1 MFQFLLRV
9 FGYTLIPVAAGGI
22 GGVIAAIRPPGKML
36 KSAIQHFAA
45 GVVFAAA
52 ALELIPKVRDQPPW
66 VAILGFT
73 VGIMAMVV
81 LRSVT
86 TRLERTRSRQA
97 NLGLVVATGIDLFID
112 GIVTGAGFASGIETG
127 ILLTIALVLE
137 FFFLGLSVASS
148 LGNRVSNWMIIVTPP
163 ALSLLMV
170 VGAVAGVLL
179 LGHVTAVLLA
189 IVLAFG
195 AVALM
200 YLVTEELLV
209 EAHKG
214 AEGPWIAATFFLG
227 FLVYLVIDELIIR

>member
-9 FGYTLIPVAAGGI
+9 LSYTLIPVAASAM
-22 GGVIAAIRPPGKML
+22 GGVIAAIKPPGKVV

-52 ALELIPKVRDQPPW
+52 ALELIPKVREQPPW

-73 VGIMAMVV
+73 GGIVVMVV
-81 LRSVT
+81 LRLVT
-86 TRLERTRSRQA
+86 TRLERNGSNQA
-97 NLGLVVATGIDLFID
+97 NIGLVAAVGVDVFID
-112 GIVTGAGFASGIETG
+112 GLVTGAGFVAGEETG
-127 ILLTIALVLE
+127 VLLTIALVLE
-137 FFFLGLSVASS
+137 FLFLGLSVASS
-148 LGNRVSNWMIIVTPP
+148 LGEQASNWKIMATPP
-163 ALSLLMV
+163 SLSLLMV
-170 VGAVAGVLL
+170 AGTAAGVILL
-179 LGHVTAVLLA
+179 RDVPAVLLA

-214 AEGPWIAATFFLG
+214 AQSPWIAATFFLG
-227 FLVYLVIDELIIR
+227 FLVYLVIDELIVL

>member
-9 FGYTLIPVAAGGI
+9 FGYTLIPVAASGI
-22 GGVIAAIRPPGKML
+22 GGVIAAIRPPGKTL
-36 KSAIQHFAA
+36 KSAVQHFAA

-66 VAILGFT
+66 VASLGFT
-73 VGIMAMVV
+73 GGIIAMVV
-81 LRSVT
+81 LRAVT
-86 TRLERTRSRQA
+86 TRLEHTNPRQA
-97 NLGLVVATGIDLFID
+97 NFGLFAATGVDVLID
-112 GIVTGAGFASGIETG
+112 GLVTGAGFASGEETG

-137 FFFLGLSVASS
+137 FLFLGLSVASS
-148 LGNRVSNWMIIVTPP
+148 LGQGISNRMIIVTPP

-170 VGAVAGVLL
+170 VGAIAGVLL
-179 LGHVTAVLLA
+179 LGHVPAIFLA

-214 AEGPWIAATFFLG
+214 AEGPWISATFFLG
-227 FLVYLVIDELIIR
+227 FLVYLVIEELIIH

>member
-9 FGYTLIPVAAGGI
+9 FAYTLIPVAASGV
-22 GGVIAAIRPPGKML
+22 GGVIAAIRPPGKTL

-52 ALELIPKVRDQPPW
+52 ALELLPKVREQPPW
-66 VAILGFT
+66 VAILGFAA
-73 VGIMAMVV
+73 GIIAMVA

-86 TRLERTRSRQA
+86 TGLERAGNRRA
-97 NLGLVVATGIDLFID
+97 NLGLIAATGVDVFID
-112 GIVTGAGFASGIETG
+112 GLVTGAGFAAGEETG

-137 FFFLGLSVASS
+137 FLFLGLSVASS
-148 LGNRVSNWMIIVTPP
+148 LGEQASNPKIIITPP

-170 VGAVAGVLL
+170 SGAIVSVLL
-179 LGHVTAVLLA
+179 LGHVPAVLLA

-214 AEGPWIAATFFLG
+214 AQGPWIAAAFFLG
-227 FLVYLVIDELIIR
+227 FLIYLVIDELIVH

>member
-1 MFQFLLRV
+1 MFQLLLRV

-22 GGVIAAIRPPGKML
+22 GGVIAAIRPPGKTL

-52 ALELIPKVRDQPPW
+52 ALELIPKVRVQPPW

-73 VGIMAMVV
+73 IGIIAMLI
-81 LRSVT
+81 LRSLT
-86 TRLERTRSRQA
+86 TRLERARSHQA
-97 NLGLVVATGIDLFID
+97 NLGLVVATGLDLLID
-112 GIVTGAGFASGIETG
+112 GIVTGAGFASGEETG

-148 LGNRVSNWMIIVTPP
+148 LGKQASNWMVIAAPP

-170 VGAVAGVLL
+170 VGAIAGVLL
-179 LGHVTAVLLA
+179 LGNVPVVLLA

-214 AEGPWIAATFFLG
+214 AEGPWIAATFFVG
-227 FLVYLVIDELIIR
+227 FLVYLVIDELIIH